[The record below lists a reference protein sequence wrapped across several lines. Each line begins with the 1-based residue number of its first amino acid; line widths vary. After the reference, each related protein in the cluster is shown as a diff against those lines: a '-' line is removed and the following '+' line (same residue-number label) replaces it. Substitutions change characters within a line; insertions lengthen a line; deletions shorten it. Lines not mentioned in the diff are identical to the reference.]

1 MIAEDHVRRLPLQNE
16 RGYQF
21 IQSNKVS
28 RRNVNTCSW
37 FHKDGFILPVCSG
50 WAVVGFIEA
59 AGILFTATIADK
71 RGFIQQTA
79 MVRSRNKVLA
89 VRVAMIAG
97 SAHPFANRGI
107 GTTNIFLFAIFCQ
120 STFVSRFI
128 KTIVFL
134 ERPVL
139 FDFLGDGGG
148 IFS

>member
-1 MIAEDHVRRLPLQNE
+1 M
-16 RGYQF
+16 
-21 IQSNKVS
+21 
-28 RRNVNTCSW
+28 
-37 FHKDGFILPVCSG
+37 SG
-50 WAVVGFIEA
+50 VGFIEA